1 MADKSKA
8 PHEAAESG
16 LIATTIEN
24 IFLPEIIKKAVVA
37 GLKSVIGTEEG
48 VRSLAS
54 AAIPR
59 DALNYLLQ
67 QIDNSKNE
75 ILRIVSRE
83 IRVFLEQV
91 NIGSEIQKIL
101 TSLTFEI
108 KTEIRFTPNDS
119 GSIPSPEVKTSI
131 STSKSVKRKRD

>member
-8 PHEAAESG
+8 PQENVESG
-16 LIATTIEN
+16 IIAKTIEN

-48 VRSLAS
+48 LRSLAS

-75 ILRIVSRE
+75 ILRKSRRRYVSPRTTAA
-83 IRVFLEQV
+83 R
-91 NIGSEIQKIL
+91 
-101 TSLTFEI
+101 
-108 KTEIRFTPNDS
+108 
-119 GSIPSPEVKTSI
+119 SPHR
-131 STSKSVKRKRD
+131 KSRHR